1 MEQIVDGLRFVHK
14 HKGYLQVD
22 GNELNYMVTDKY
34 NDLYFID
41 VNSFKTPSFPADAIM
56 PSIRDW
62 NAGTN
67 FTELTDWY
75 SFAIISFY
83 MFTGIHPFKGRHP
96 RFPDLKTAM
105 VEQMKAGVSVLD
117 KDTQF
122 PKAAV
127 YFPFDTVI
135 PANYLP
141 WYRAIFVDGKRL
153 PPPGVLST
161 GAAATIILKPQEI
174 TGTGNFDIN
183 ELRRFMGQ
191 ITGYLEC
198 NGREIVVTTDGIYVD
213 NQPYNKIN
221 GRFRCGFTDKS
232 FTPVALVIDGD
243 KAMIWNIVGQNWLT
257 DGKAPWFAFADD
269 IMSYNGRLYIHYGQ
283 HIFEIGFIENAGPG
297 IMVVQHPVATVMPKA
312 SRMYQGV
319 VFQDVFGARLASI
332 FPKSREHRQ
341 IKIAEL
347 AGVQITEAK
356 FEGNVLMVYALDG
369 EGQTSRFVFRF
380 STDWTSYDVRRIENV
395 APTSLNFTVLE
406 SGICVSIT
414 EEEKVEIFSN
424 KKDTPG
430 IKVITDPAIKSNFH
444 LCHTGSQVRFAHND
458 KLYSFAIK
466 K

>member
-1 MEQIVDGLRFVHK
+1 VRALVEQIVDGLRFVHK

-347 AGVQITEAK
+347 AGGANHRGQVRGQRTHGVRPRRRRPDEP
-356 FEGNVLMVYALDG
+356 LCLPLLHRLDELRRAPHRERRPDQPQLHGAGERHLCVDYRRG
-369 EGQTSRFVFRF
+369 EGRNLLQQEGHARHQGDYRPSHQEQLPPVPHRVTG
-380 STDWTSYDVRRIENV
+380 
-395 APTSLNFTVLE
+395 P
-406 SGICVSIT
+406 IC
-414 EEEKVEIFSN
+414 
-424 KKDTPG
+424 P
-430 IKVITDPAIKSNFH
+430 
-444 LCHTGSQVRFAHND
+444 Q
-458 KLYSFAIK
+458 
-466 K
+466 